1 MGKLEFVYQRR
12 IGWKKKKNW
21 REMQFVHISS
31 GASKKIKIRNFRFN
45 NFFSLF
51 LPFSLSFA
59 LSLVRQALSFADDVL
74 MQRARCIA
82 RRIEGS
88 QQPTIFT
95 WLLWPALCS
104 ARSCPTVK
112 SGSFM
117 GPVQLSYEMCV
128 LVLLSVVLAST
139 CKNEMWLKWILSM
152 PYSKAC
158 PNVNES
164 SEQRTRIVEFS
175 LFLSS

>member
-1 MGKLEFVYQRR
+1 M
-12 IGWKKKKNW
+12 
-21 REMQFVHISS
+21 
-31 GASKKIKIRNFRFN
+31 
-45 NFFSLF
+45 
-51 LPFSLSFA
+51 
-59 LSLVRQALSFADDVL
+59 RQALSLADDVL

-112 SGSFM
+112 SGSFI

-152 PYSKAC
+152 PYSKPVPMWMSPA
-158 PNVNES
+158 S
-164 SEQRTRIVEFS
+164 SARGSWNFHFFFLRRVLKVVKELSRSRDCGVCDINFMSAIQITRTCEDAMNK
-175 LFLSS
+175 